1 MNVQPHDWIGSG
13 GAFLVIALI
22 GLGAAAT
29 FAVIAIRIGK
39 LTESEGEG
47 VLLAF
52 LNVLLA
58 FLGTAIGFYATQY
71 PLFLFTSLGGAVILP
86 SVATYLFLRRLSPN
100 G

>member
-29 FAVIAIRIGK
+29 FATIAIRIGK

-58 FLGTAIGFYATQY
+58 FAGTAVGFNAMPY
-71 PLFLFTSLGGAVILP
+71 PTFLFTALAGAVLFP
-86 SVATYLFLRRLSPN
+86 AVATWLFLRRLAPN